1 MQWGTIFMERIK
13 PKKIQYRTVSLFAG
27 IGGFDLGFEYN
38 GFNIIWAND
47 FDKYACETYKANV
60 SKNIVCGDIRI
71 EKENIPEHDVLI
83 GGFPCQPFSTLGK
96 LQGFEDKER
105 GTLFFEIKE
114 IIKKHKTKVVVLE
127 NVKNILNHDNGN
139 TFKRIIH
146 ELESLGYV
154 CFYHV
159 FNSAD
164 YGVPQR
170 RNRCYIIAFL
180 GEYFYTPDFI
190 FPPKQKLTITTNDL
204 LDENVEEK
212 YFLTKKI
219 SKTILGK
226 GTKKYIVEPTIDLP
240 ISKTLTATMAK
251 MHRASQDNYIT
262 DEINYERNCDKNER
276 INIRKLT
283 PNECRKLQGFP
294 SDWKQVVSDCQ
305 AYKQFGNAVTV
316 NVSYE
321 IAKSIMMYIN
331 KNKKGK
337 W

>member
-1 MQWGTIFMERIK
+1 MERIK
-13 PKKIQYRTVSLFAG
+13 PKKVKYKTVSLFSG
-27 IGGFDLGFEYN
+27 IGGFDLGFMYA

-47 FDKYACETYKANV
+47 FDKYACQTYKANV

-71 EKENIPEHDVLI
+71 EKENIPAHDVLI

-96 LQGFEDKER
+96 LEGFNDEER

-127 NVKNILNHDNGN
+127 NVKNIMNHDGGK
-139 TFKRIIH
+139 TFKKIIH

-154 CFYHV
+154 CFHHV

-170 RNRCYIIAFL
+170 RNRCYIVAFL
-180 GEYFYTPDFI
+180 GEYFNTPDFE
-190 FPPKQKLTITTNDL
+190 FPVKQKLTVTTQDL
-204 LDENVEEK
+204 LDEDVEAK
-212 YFLTKKI
+212 YFLSKKI
-219 SKTILGK
+219 VGTIMGK
-226 GTKKYIVEPTIDLP
+226 GTKNYIVKPTIDLP

-251 MHRASQDNYIT
+251 MHRASQDNYVT
-262 DEINYERNCDKNER
+262 DQKNYEKYCGEDKV
-276 INIRKLT
+276 NIRKLT

-294 SDWKQVVSDCQ
+294 SDWVQVVSDCQ

-316 NVSYE
+316 NVSYALASVLFTYME
-321 IAKSIMMYIN
+321 DN
-331 KNKKGK
+331 GK
-337 W
+337 